1 MSAPARQEA
10 QAPATVRTFTRRLSP
25 TRRGARL
32 ARLLVVRQ
40 LNAWEC
46 PSEPNADAA
55 AIVAE
60 LAANAVTH
68 GRVAG
73 RDFEVGLVLTGP
85 TLRIEVADTRAE
97 RRPSVVADPG
107 PDCESGRGLLLV
119 SALATRWGVA
129 ERRGPGKTV
138 WAEIDLSGGGV

>member
-1 MSAPARQEA
+1 MSAQARPEA
-10 QAPATVRTFTRRLSP
+10 QAPATVRTITRTFTRRLSS
-25 TRRGARL
+25 TRRGVRL
-32 ARLLVVRQ
+32 ARLLVVRR
-40 LNAWEC
+40 LDAWEC
-46 PSEPNADAA
+46 PSELSGDAA

-73 RDFEVGLVLTGP
+73 RDFEVELVLTGS
-85 TLRIEVADTRAE
+85 TLRIEVADTRAG
-97 RRPSVVADPG
+97 RRPEVAVPG

-138 WAEIDLSGGGV
+138 RAEPDT